1 MFNLV
6 VIPDGEKEPIEVQTN
21 LWSVVKDYTKDSNNY
36 LLTNEEGT
44 IIDSKGITKLLSFV
58 AKEYKKHQY
67 QRQEC
72 ETLLRAW

>member
-1 MFNLV
+1 MFNLM
-6 VIPDGEKEPIEVQTN
+6 VILNGDKEPTEVQTN

-44 IIDSKGITKLLSFV
+44 IIDSKGITKLLSFM

>member
-1 MFNLV
+1 MFNLM
-6 VIPDGEKEPIEVQTN
+6 VILNGNKEPTEIHTN

-44 IIDSKGITKLLSFV
+44 IIDSKGITTLLSFM

-72 ETLLRAW
+72 ETLLRA

>member
-1 MFNLV
+1 MFNLM
-6 VIPDGEKEPIEVQTN
+6 VILNGDKEPTEIQTN

-44 IIDSKGITKLLSFV
+44 IIDSKGITKLLSFM

>member
-1 MFNLV
+1 MFNLM
-6 VIPDGEKEPIEVQTN
+6 VILNGNKEPTEIRTN

-44 IIDSKGITKLLSFV
+44 IIDSKGITTLLSFM